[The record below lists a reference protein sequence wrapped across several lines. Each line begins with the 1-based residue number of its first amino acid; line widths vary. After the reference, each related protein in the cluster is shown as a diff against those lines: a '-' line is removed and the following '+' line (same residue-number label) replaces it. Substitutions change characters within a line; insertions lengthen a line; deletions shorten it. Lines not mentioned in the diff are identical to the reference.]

1 GARPRRGDRRGGEPQ
16 GARMIPE
23 LDLRGRVAVVTG
35 ANKSI
40 GRAAAVALGEAGA
53 SVAVSGRREEGLDA
67 GCAEGEQAGGKA
79 IPVLCDVADGA
90 AVEALYKRT
99 EAELGP
105 IDVAV
110 ANAGVFQNWG
120 PAEQMTDD
128 EWERVVSIDL
138 KGVMLTCRAAGRRM
152 VPRQAGSIV
161 VISSIAGEGALPG
174 ATAYAASKAGGLGS
188 PRPPPAAWAQHGL
201 RVNAITAGF
210 VERDGDPMKDDPGL
224 NELIRAK
231 TPLARWGK
239 PREVALAVL
248 FLASPAASYV
258 TGATLAV
265 DGGWTAI

>member
-1 GARPRRGDRRGGEPQ
+1 MTREF
-16 GARMIPE
+16 
-23 LDLRGRVAVVTG
+23 DLHGRVAVVTG

-53 SVAVSGRREEGLDA
+53 SVAVSGRREEGLDDV
-67 GCAEGEQAGGKA
+67 CAEVEAAGGRA

-90 AVEALYKRT
+90 AVDALYSRT

-105 IDVAV
+105 VDIAV

-120 PAEQMTDD
+120 PAERMTDE

-138 KGVMLTCRAAGRRM
+138 TGVMLTCRAAGRMM
-152 VPRQAGSIV
+152 VPRGTGSIV
-161 VISSIAGEGALPG
+161 IISSIAGTVALPG
-174 ATAYAASKAGGLGS
+174 ATAYAASKAGVLGIT
-188 PRPPPAAWAQHGL
+188 RTLAAEWAPHGI
-201 RVNAITAGF
+201 RVNAITPGF
-210 VERDGDPMKDDPGL
+210 VERDGDPSRDDPAL

-248 FLASPAASYV
+248 YLASPASSYV

-265 DGGWTAI
+265 DGGWTAL